1 MLFIKLFTLKLTIIY
16 LKENYFI
23 YFDLI
28 NIIKMEE
35 IMNLLKRIFISILV
49 MFISASL
56 LTPKIFAL
64 ENNTLEAN
72 YYDKNGNYYNPE
84 TGEYFI
90 WEQNARSTA
99 KVFSFKIRYSVVS
112 NYFFLN
118 SDTVRIRV
126 YRATFVKENN
136 TSASCCNGHEFEVD
150 LRRNA
155 LLDTHNKAT
164 FYAPFISTQT
174 WNLGSGFYTS
184 QEYYLEI
191 NNNYSLPDGVY
202 LAGSG
207 EVYCS

>member
-1 MLFIKLFTLKLTIIY
+1 
-16 LKENYFI
+16 
-23 YFDLI
+23 
-28 NIIKMEE
+28 
-35 IMNLLKRIFISILV
+35 MNLLKRIFISILV

-136 TSASCCNGHEFEVD
+136 TPASCCNGHEFQVD
-150 LRRNA
+150 LRRDTYF
-155 LLDTHNKAT
+155 DTHNVAT

-174 WNLGSGFYTS
+174 WNLGGGFFLNAP
-184 QEYYLEI
+184 YYVEI
-191 NNNYSLPDGVY
+191 TNIDTLPSDVY